1 MSDLEAMCQ
10 SFSEV
15 CTLAKGFAIHLDG
28 LANRIETTRNEARQ
42 VAGAS
47 ATFAD
52 QLSDAVMACTE
63 ASRALRYSAQQG
75 TEYIARINGNK
86 G

>member
-10 SFSEV
+10 TPSEV
-15 CTLAKGFAIHLDG
+15 CTLANGFAIDLDG
-28 LANRIETTRNEARQ
+28 LAQKIESTRRDARQ

-52 QLSDAVMACTE
+52 QLSDAVSACAE

-75 TEYIARINGNK
+75 TEYIAHISG
-86 G
+86 